1 MDEQIVRSQHLFLDQ
16 IGERLGHAEAADDMR
31 RDRDAKLA
39 SDGLGFVIA
48 RQIDLAAHDH
58 GDKLVVGRKILLLD
72 APRVRRIIGFF
83 ATAFEISE
91 RGAATRIHDPLD
103 GRVGMRRRMVDL
115 RDVVHRRH
123 ARIELAERAE
133 MFIDIDVARAVDIGE
148 LAEDMAEIID
158 LAIRLTVAE
167 QQPVGEETAARVSN
181 WW

>member
-1 MDEQIVRSQHLFLDQ
+1 
-16 IGERLGHAEAADDMR
+16 
-31 RDRDAKLA
+31 
-39 SDGLGFVIA
+39 
-48 RQIDLAAHDH
+48 
-58 GDKLVVGRKILLLD
+58 
-72 APRVRRIIGFF
+72 
-83 ATAFEISE
+83 
-91 RGAATRIHDPLD
+91 
-103 GRVGMRRRMVDL
+103 MVDL

-167 QQPVGEETAARVSN
+167 QQPVGEETAERVSN